1 MLRNI
6 LCFHII
12 LIFLKVLNH
21 EKKKKS
27 LNFMTLQSQAKVII
41 RHVVLIIILI
51 KNNNDK
57 IITNSHCI
65 KFIKVLLQSTL
76 NVYSNFLCIP
86 HLSNKDTPNISS
98 KRWTPETF
106 NSSILFTSKYMCT
119 AIGIQ
124 RATAKLHGKQNTKE

>member
-1 MLRNI
+1 
-6 LCFHII
+6 
-12 LIFLKVLNH
+12 
-21 EKKKKS
+21 
-27 LNFMTLQSQAKVII
+27 MTLQSQAKVII

-86 HLSNKDTPNISS
+86 HLYNKDTPNISS
-98 KRWTPETF
+98 KR
-106 NSSILFTSKYMCT
+106 
-119 AIGIQ
+119 
-124 RATAKLHGKQNTKE
+124 